1 MPRVPAQAM
10 GMVGQPRAFHRSASA
25 RRLFQADRAGVL
37 AALLRAIVAPLLL
50 IATVILSSAAAF
62 GVSMVVYDKVFGF
75 AGSDV
80 SVPLYAFIFLVAL
93 GIDYNIFLR
102 TRVREE
108 STRRDRHHARGGTP
122 GGPRPLR
129 RQGVQ
134 RSAAGA
140 GCRHHH
146 RQSGCE
152 RDAYWAL
159 IVLGVVLA
167 VNGAVLA
174 RPARRRRHPV
184 ADRAVRVAA
193 VRRSVRSP

>member
-1 MPRVPAQAM
+1 M

-25 RRLFQADRAGVL
+25 LRLFQADRAGVL

-122 GGPRPLR
+122 GDPRPLR

>member
-129 RQGVQ
+129 RQGF
-134 RSAAGA
+134 SGA
-140 GCRHHH
+140 LLE
-146 RQSGCE
+146 QVVDTITAS
-152 RDAYWAL
+152 RDA
-159 IVLGVVLA
+159 
-167 VNGAVLA
+167 
-174 RPARRRRHPV
+174 
-184 ADRAVRVAA
+184 
-193 VRRSVRSP
+193 SVTPTGR

>member
-25 RRLFQADRAGVL
+25 RRLFQADPAGVL

-122 GGPRPLR
+122 GDPRPLR